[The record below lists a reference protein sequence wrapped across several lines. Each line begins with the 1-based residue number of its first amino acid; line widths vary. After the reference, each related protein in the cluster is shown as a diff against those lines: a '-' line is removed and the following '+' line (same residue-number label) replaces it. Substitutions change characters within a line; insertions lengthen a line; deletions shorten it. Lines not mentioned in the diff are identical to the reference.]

1 MKKLLLTSLLFI
13 SIKSFAQNNVYVITE
28 KFDGLIGFVPSYD
41 SVFVTN
47 PSGITTKYNIPNYIG
62 NTAGHDS
69 AFNQILNGIINQGY
83 KIIETH
89 SGGTAVNNQ
98 LLGGNYIF
106 ILKTFYLGQPWTTN
120 GLKPAGVKN
129 SQIKIKSIY
138 PNPAD
143 EYALV
148 KFETS
153 LKDSK
158 LILIN
163 SNSIIMNEYNISNL
177 TEFNCNLSSL
187 KSGSYFF
194 ILVNDQYY
202 SESMKFIKL

>member
-1 MKKLLLTSLLFI
+1 MKNLLLTSLLII

-89 SGGTAVNNQ
+89 SEGAAINNQ

-106 ILKTFYLGQPWTTN
+106 ILKTFYLGQP
-120 GLKPAGVKN
+120 
-129 SQIKIKSIY
+129 
-138 PNPAD
+138 
-143 EYALV
+143 
-148 KFETS
+148 
-153 LKDSK
+153 
-158 LILIN
+158 
-163 SNSIIMNEYNISNL
+163 
-177 TEFNCNLSSL
+177 
-187 KSGSYFF
+187 
-194 ILVNDQYY
+194 
-202 SESMKFIKL
+202 